1 MATVNANVQI
11 AGGGTVRFTAGGPI
25 WAANARIAGLGTR
38 TGAAV
43 AVRQALA
50 QINGVGGQTNLLR
63 NPRAEGAVVGVGA
76 AGIAPTYW
84 SISLGTGLS
93 SDVVSTGVDAGTG
106 YAYIDVRVYGTLTS
120 AAAGSIRAEVT
131 NFIGANP
138 SDTFAHSI
146 YAALV
151 GGTIASVTNLGFAS
165 YGTNRAGTIVYN
177 FPGGAGAVPPAS
189 LTGTLQRY
197 TSIQSLSSLATI
209 TNIYP
214 VFWITVPQ
222 NASCDFTVRLAAP
235 QVEFGATCTAPSFPP
250 PGQPGQSAN
259 VLSPDSASFPLT
271 TKLAAALFPGRG
283 GQSNLVRNPRAE
295 GATLGVNGL
304 LPTYWAPGFWNGC
317 TRTVI
322 GTGTDATTGFPYVDV
337 RINGTL
343 TPTFGGQFRFETLT
357 GINCNPRDPFAFSV
371 YVALVGGTLTNVT
384 SVNLTYYLLD
394 ATGVTQV
401 APPAG
406 TVILPAALTATPQ
419 RFIAAPWTLPATPV
433 AIANIMPCIN
443 FVMPTTGVAIDFTI
457 RMIAP
462 QLEYGSVT
470 TQPDF
475 PPVGQ
480 PGPSDN
486 PLSPSANVFTTPV
499 QINGVGGQTNLIRN
513 PRAENATLGS
523 AGNPMPTYWSQLVPS
538 LTRTV
543 IGWGTDGITGLP
555 YIDIRL
561 NGTPSSGS
569 GRVTFETLVNGI
581 FCNPGDPFAF
591 SVYLAL
597 VGGSLTNVQSIGI
610 GTFAIDINGTTLVS
624 PGQGF
629 IVSPSLTATPQRFIA
644 PPATLSSDPRVATA
658 YPSIQIYYNLAPVD
672 FTLRII
678 APQFEYGSQTTA
690 PSFPLP
696 GLPAPSTTML
706 SADAAVFTTPVLIPA
721 GGGTTNWI
729 DNPNSENAVVGT
741 IGSGGVFPTSWNFG
755 TQAGCTLQVVADS
768 VDPLTGLAYVDIRL
782 FGTTNTTSTT
792 LRFTPAT
799 AIPASAAD
807 WWAQSVYLAL
817 SGGSQAG
824 GVTFSLICYYINA
837 AGTNLGNTA
846 PLTVVPTATL
856 QRFVT
861 AKLALANNLVRFV
874 WPTIQAT
881 FTSGA
886 AIDFTLRI
894 AAPQLERCPVGGT
907 ATPPILP
914 PAGQPGVTT
923 RGLLAMP
930 VIGNWAE
937 IDGVGSVTANGS
949 PMRAAGATI
958 GGVGN
963 VAANAQPMRAAAAQ
977 FGGVGNVRASPFEIE
992 GDGAIIGGVGG
1003 VLATAQPMR
1012 AATALIEGGATN
1024 RLPDSIPTPG
1034 AGNTCIVS
1042 TDVAPP
1048 VAGATVFRHDFPSS
1062 ASTNVAGSL
1071 TTAWASPV
1079 STYTLSVWVYV
1090 PSAFVSGYLLWQ
1102 FEGGGLVGATQAS
1115 VNLTLRDQWQFLT
1128 AQSPGPPTVNF
1139 NLVCRYNNG
1148 VTATPPFYSSLW
1160 QATPNVVAAAPT
1172 VTLPVAAQINGVGGV
1187 RASITSDF
1195 AAAAAQI
1202 GGTGSVQATATVGN
1216 FARLAGVGSVS
1227 ASTRVLAAA
1236 STTIA
1241 GHGGPINY
1249 IRNANLEGAVAGVVG
1264 SGGAYPTNWGTIGVS
1279 QGLTVTI
1286 IGSGIDTSS
1295 GQTLSYVDVQ
1305 YTGTTTPAA
1314 SFQVTSLDVLNVPG
1328 ALGDLW
1334 AGSLYIAL
1342 VGGDLTSI
1350 PAVSIQHRFFGGGS
1364 PASANLGPSLTTT
1377 LRRFSLTAT
1386 QTGTA
1391 DQFAWYFTLTPS
1403 SPVNVT
1409 FRIAGPQLEKNSV
1422 ATPLILP
1429 SPGAPG
1435 VTNAPLIALAIGS
1448 SEIASA
1454 EIDGVG
1460 GVGAYAG
1467 EIFHPTARIN
1477 GVGSVA
1483 ATAIES
1489 QTGYIEFLAGEG
1501 FVTASAVVRAAAQA
1515 GIPGVA
1521 SVSSPAPLLRARGS
1535 AEIDGE
1541 GFATPDTV
1549 ATAAARAA
1557 LAGVGGVV
1565 ALETAALPAIT
1576 GIAGVGALRAAAL
1589 PLFQALATINGAA
1602 NVAANAQVAGGAFNQ
1617 TLPGVG
1623 TVQAR
1628 GNIITLIAAEID
1640 GAGGSRV
1647 TAGVAIPE
1655 AALLGG
1661 VGGVTANPVARLPA
1675 IARAGGVGSVT
1686 AVAATLRAATATV
1699 SGQGGQ
1705 TNYIRNPRAEGAIP
1719 GTPGTLPTFWSLS
1732 GILSGLAQQIIG
1744 SGVDAATGLPY
1755 VDIRYF
1761 GTATSSAVIQLYVEP
1776 NSYLTLATGDVTVTT
1791 GWFALVGGSTTNLLA
1806 ILFGGSNILP
1816 SQLTAAL
1823 QPFSAVNT
1831 ASSAG
1836 PTPSVVPGFLSG
1848 TGPVDYTLR
1857 LAGFQL
1863 EIKTRTPLILPPPGA
1878 PAITTRALLA
1888 MPTTVQQAVAQIDG
1902 RGGVGADLLT
1912 QRPGA
1917 AQIAGLGAVR
1927 ATGVESFQAATQIDG
1942 VGGLRDTATEAPA
1955 VFATIAGVGAV
1966 RATGTAVV
1974 HVSARI
1980 GGTGNL
1986 TASAVV
1992 PGKNVAANA
2001 TLAGVGQIAADT
2013 LKTGAAFAHFGGVGS
2028 VRASARRLTLAAAE
2042 IDGVGNVFAQM
2053 LYLGQY
2059 PGAAEIDGVGNVF
2072 ASSLQW
2078 LTAHAAIAGA
2088 GLLKT
2093 DTNTGNSVRARLT
2106 GTAAVRAAAFIARP
2120 AAAHIAGAGAVHQPH
2135 TTLVYQAAAT
2145 IHGTSHLTAHARQ
2158 GMATAARI
2166 DGTGRLRAATVGHF
2180 AIQAAA
2186 TISGTGSLRSRGAV
2200 LKGAQA
2206 RLAGSGTLAG
2216 HTLPR
2221 VSISAQIDGAGR
2233 VIAAVSAIQTTVRA
2247 RIAGVGAL
2255 VAAGAV
2261 LASVRARIAG
2271 RGAVETGGEP
2281 ARVDAAILDGAGHLA
2296 AAASVLHRT
2305 FAAAAAIHGTGA
2317 VRGAAKAA
2325 QTAGASIAG
2334 TGHITASSRRLTL
2347 ALARMAGVGAASL
2360 HTFGL
2365 SLLAA
2370 VRIDGRGQVA
2380 ATGRHTIQGHAVTD
2394 IAGAGHVRASA
2405 TVIAQIAARI
2415 TGRGVGAASAT
2426 LWALARARIAGVG
2439 RVQTFISRR
2448 LQAGALVPGEGEIEA
2463 DTVLILAVQAEAL
2476 IAGVGDFDPDA
2487 FIPRPRVAQYGVH
2500 LPPTARGVSLSPL
2513 PNPNDPVRLP
2523 PTKRSVLV

>member
-43 AVRQALA
+43 AVRQAQALLP
-50 QINGVGGQTNLLR
+50 GVGGPINYIRNANL
-63 NPRAEGAVVGVGA
+63 EGAVAGVVGSGGA
-76 AGIAPTYW
+76 YPTNWGTIGVSQGLTVTIIGSGIDTSSGQSLPYVDVQYTGTTIPTASYQITSLDTLNAGGA
-84 SISLGTGLS
+84 LGDLW
-93 SDVVSTGVDAGTG
+93 
-106 YAYIDVRVYGTLTS
+106 
-120 AAAGSIRAEVT
+120 AGSLYI
-131 NFIGANP
+131 
-138 SDTFAHSI
+138 
-146 YAALV
+146 ALV
-151 GGTIASVTNLGFAS
+151 GGDLTSIPAVSIQHRFFGGGSPASANLG
-165 YGTNRAGTIVYN
+165 
-177 FPGGAGAVPPAS
+177 PS
-189 LTGTLQRY
+189 LTTTLQRF
-197 TSIQSLSSLATI
+197 SLTATQTGTADQFTWYFSLTPSSPVNVTFRIAGPQLEKNSVATPLI
-209 TNIYP
+209 
-214 VFWITVPQ
+214 
-222 NASCDFTVRLAAP
+222 L
-235 QVEFGATCTAPSFPP
+235 PP
-250 PGQPGQSAN
+250 PGAPGVTNAPLIAQP
-259 VLSPDSASFPLT
+259 VSFPLT
-271 TKLAAALFPGRG
+271 SKLAAAVLPGRG
-283 GQSNLVRNPRAE
+283 GQTNLVRNPRAE

-322 GTGTDATTGFPYVDV
+322 GTGIDGTTGFPYVDI
-337 RINGTL
+337 RYNGTL
-343 TPTFGGQFRFETLT
+343 TPTFGGQFRFETVT

-371 YVALVGGTLTNVT
+371 YIALVGGTLTNVT
-384 SVNLTYYLLD
+384 SFNLTYYLLD
-394 ATGVTQV
+394 VTGVTQV
-401 APPAG
+401 APPTG

-419 RFIAAPWTLPATPV
+419 RFIAAPWTLPATPT
-433 AIANIMPCIN
+433 AIANIMPCVN
-443 FVMPTTGVAIDFTI
+443 MVLPLTGVAIDFTL
-457 RMIAP
+457 RLIAP

-486 PLSPSANVFTTPV
+486 PLSPNANVFTNPV
-499 QINGVGGQTNLIRN
+499 QINGVGGQTNLFLN
-513 PRAENATLGS
+513 PRGQGAVVGGAF
-523 AGNPMPTYWSQLVPS
+523 PTYWTQTPHTGITTS
-538 LTRTV
+538 
-543 IGWGTDGITGLP
+543 IAGIGTDATTGYP
-555 YIDIRL
+555 YIDL
-561 NGTPSSGS
+561 HFLGTSASVGMQL
-569 GRVTFETLVNGI
+569 RFETTFQIPFSTN
-581 FCNPGDPFAF
+581 NPFAF

-597 VGGSLTNVQSIGI
+597 VGGTTAGSFSVQQYMFSMGPD
-610 GTFAIDINGTTLVS
+610 GLQVGS
-624 PGQGF
+624 PVATGLLP
-629 IVSPSLTATPQRFIA
+629 ITATPQRFVQTNIA
-644 PPATLSSDPRVATA
+644 SSDPNVTYALPMLVFNWANGVAIDAT
-658 YPSIQIYYNLAPVD
+658 V
-672 FTLRII
+672 RIV
-678 APQFEYGSQTTA
+678 APQFEFGFQATNVVLPPLGYLR
-690 PSFPLP
+690 PSD
-696 GLPAPSTTML
+696 TML

-721 GGGTTNWI
+721 GGGSTNWI
-729 DNPNSENAVVGT
+729 SNPNSEGAVLGA
-741 IGSGGVFPTSWNFG
+741 INSGGAWPTNWLLGNLSG
-755 TQAGCTLQVVADS
+755 ITAQIVADDI
-768 VDPLTGLAYVDIRL
+768 DPGTGLAYIDVRI
-782 FGTTNTTSTT
+782 FGTPTVNSNT
-792 LRFTPAT
+792 LRFDPGND
-799 AIPASAAD
+799 IPTNANDVWSY
-807 WWAQSVYLAL
+807 SGYYAL
-817 SGGSQAG
+817 VGGSIATG
-824 GVTFSLICYYINA
+824 LAFNLTLYVNNA
-837 AGTNLGNTA
+837 ALTNLGNPGGA
-846 PLTVVPTATL
+846 NVVPTATL
-856 QRFVT
+856 RQFINPNRSLSTFPT
-861 AKLALANNLVRFV
+861 AKWA
-874 WPTIQAT
+874 WPTLLLTYTIGT
-881 FTSGA
+881 PL
-886 AIDFTLRI
+886 DFTLRI
-894 AAPQLERCPVGGT
+894 AAPQLERGT
-907 ATPPILP
+907 VCTYPILP

-977 FGGVGNVRASPFEIE
+977 FGGAGNVRASPFEIE

-1024 RLPDSIPTPG
+1024 RLPDSKPVDSLP
-1034 AGNTCIVS
+1034 NTVIVS
-1042 TDVAPP
+1042 TDIAPP
-1048 VAGATVFRHDFPSS
+1048 IAGATVYKHLPVLG
-1062 ASTNVAGSL
+1062 AANNACGSL
-1071 TTAWASPV
+1071 LTAFTPTTVPFNFSA
-1079 STYTLSVWVYV
+1079 WVYI
-1090 PSAFVSGYLLWQ
+1090 PSAFDGSYIV
-1102 FEGGGLVGATQAS
+1102 FPAEGGGYVGSVRATGHLMT
-1115 VNLTLRDQWQFLT
+1115 VRDQWQFAYAGSTLT
-1128 AQSPGPPTVNF
+1128 PPTGNWSV
-1139 NLVCRYNNG
+1139 VCRFDANTSSQPWY
-1148 VTATPPFYSSLW
+1148 TSLW

-1241 GHGGPINY
+1241 GLGGQTNV
-1249 IRNANLEGAVAGVVG
+1249 IRNPRAEGAVAGTPGTLPTFWESFVSAAVTRQVVG
-1264 SGGAYPTNWGTIGVS
+1264 TGVDASG
-1279 QGLTVTI
+1279 
-1286 IGSGIDTSS
+1286 
-1295 GQTLSYVDVQ
+1295 LSYIDVR
-1305 YTGTTTPAA
+1305 YFGTTGTTSDNFWLAPDSGVFSTPPSRMAFNENWTA
-1314 SFQVTSLDVLNVPG
+1314 SITCS
-1328 ALGDLW
+1328 
-1334 AGSLYIAL
+1334 L
-1342 VGGDLTSI
+1342 VGGTLTNTGTI
-1350 PAVSIQHRFFGGGS
+1350 VLTMQDRDATRTYLGVSSYQPFTITSTPTRIV
-1364 PASANLGPSLTTT
+1364 ASGTISHAATYYTSLIVQMNFPTLTGLVFDFT
-1377 LRRFSLTAT
+1377 LRF
-1386 QTGTA
+1386 
-1391 DQFAWYFTLTPS
+1391 
-1403 SPVNVT
+1403 
-1409 FRIAGPQLEKNSV
+1409 AGPQLEIGTV
-1422 ATPLILP
+1422 ATPIIYP
-1429 SPGAPG
+1429 PVGVPGAS
-1435 VTNAPLIALAIGS
+1435 TRALLAMAIGS

-1477 GVGSVA
+1477 GAGSVA

-1489 QTGYIEFLAGEG
+1489 QTGYIEFLPGEG
-1501 FVTASAVVRAAAQA
+1501 FVTANAVVRAAAQA
-1515 GIPGVA
+1515 IVTGDA
-1521 SVSSPAPLLRARGS
+1521 SVAPPAPLLRARGS

-1541 GFATPDTV
+1541 GFATSDTV
-1549 ATAAARAA
+1549 ATAAARAT

-1565 ALETAALPAIT
+1565 ALETAALPAIAS
-1576 GIAGVGALRAAAL
+1576 IAGVGALRAAVL

-1640 GAGGSRV
+1640 GAGGSRA

-1661 VGGVTANPVARLPA
+1661 LGGVTATPTARLPA

-1686 AVAATLRAATATV
+1686 AVAAALRAATATV

-1705 TNYIRNPRAEGAIP
+1705 TNYVRNPRAEGAIP
-1719 GTPGTLPTFWSLS
+1719 GTPGTLPTFWVAS
-1732 GILSGLAQQIIG
+1732 GIFSALVQQVIG

-1776 NSYLTLATGDVTVTT
+1776 NSYLTLAAGDITALT
-1791 GWFALVGGSTTNLLA
+1791 GWLALVGGSATNLVG

-1823 QPFSAVNT
+1823 QPFGAVNT

-1836 PTPSVVPGFLSG
+1836 PTLSVVPTFLSG
-1848 TGPVDYTLR
+1848 AGPVDYTLR

-2013 LKTGAAFAHFGGVGS
+2013 LKTAAAFAQFGGVGS

-2042 IDGVGNVFAQM
+2042 IDGVGSVFAQM

-2059 PGAAEIDGVGNVF
+2059 PGAAEIDGAGNVF
-2072 ASSLQW
+2072 ASSLQR
-2078 LTAHAAIAGA
+2078 LTARAAIAGA

-2120 AAAHIAGAGAVHQPH
+2120 AAAHIAGTGAVHQPH
-2135 TTLVYQAAAT
+2135 TTLIYPTGAR
-2145 IHGTSHLTAHARQ
+2145 INGTSHLTAHARQ

-2221 VSISAQIDGAGR
+2221 VSIGAQIDGAGR

-2317 VRGAAKAA
+2317 VRGAAKAV
-2325 QTAGASIAG
+2325 QTARASIAG
-2334 TGHITASSRRLTL
+2334 VGHITASSRRLTL

-2415 TGRGVGAASAT
+2415 TGRGAGAASAT

-2439 RVQTFISRR
+2439 RVQAFISRR